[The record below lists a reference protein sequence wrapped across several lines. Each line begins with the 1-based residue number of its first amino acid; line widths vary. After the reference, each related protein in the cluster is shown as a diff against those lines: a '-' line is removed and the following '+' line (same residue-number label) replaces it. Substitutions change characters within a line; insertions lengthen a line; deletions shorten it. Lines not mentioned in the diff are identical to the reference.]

1 MIKALKLLFG
11 GVLVVMLYVTIA
23 AGLERGILEA
33 GENLWPNPW
42 FRATLVDAYC
52 GFLTFYAWVFYRE
65 RTWAGRGLWFV
76 AIMALGNIA
85 MSAYV
90 LARLFRLPPGAG
102 AEQLL
107 LRPPA

>member
-1 MIKALKLLFG
+1 MINALKLLFAA
-11 GVLVVMLYVTIA
+11 VLAVMLYVTLA
-23 AGLERGILEA
+23 AGLERGLFEA
-33 GENLWPNPW
+33 GAALWPDPW

-76 AIMALGNIA
+76 AIMAFGNIA
-85 MSAYV
+85 MSVYV
-90 LARLFRLPPGAG
+90 LARLFRLSPGAG
-102 AEQLL
+102 VEGVL